1 MIRRTNVHNQ
11 KGRNE
16 ICKVLYRYQVTGAKY
31 QNSRMVSR
39 AEPLLETPKRTIH
52 VNSVVLVR
60 NWIPSHLDSM
70 TTFRNSHITLRHF
83 GTSECITSFVGWS
96 DWVILSGSIL
106 FCYAAFLLLHSVLFM
121 SAREYIQ
128 IILFYKWRYRH
139 IIFTIGNIYHIS
151 FLWKYLRYL
160 ESLP

>member
-1 MIRRTNVHNQ
+1 MCTTKKEGMKYAPCYIGIKWPELSIRIP
-11 KGRNE
+11 E
-16 ICKVLYRYQVTGAKY
+16 WYQE
-31 QNSRMVSR
+31 S
-39 AEPLLETPKRTIH
+39 EPLLETPKRTIH

-106 FCYAAFLLLHSVLFM
+106 FCYAVFLLLHSVLFM